1 MAFGQ
6 NEKNTKWLNVT
17 YPGCETTCAR
27 LRDSKYEPFMQNST
41 SMWRISPLAGVN
53 QKWNAQFVFKGK
65 SKGESLAGQT
75 NYSKRDVTDTFQID
89 KRLRSSSIIF
99 DQSFIW
105 TFWIV
110 FNSRVRTCFKV
121 PAIVI
126 KVTGGMVHYA
136 RTWSPGRPTQ
146 SVKTKT
152 WGKVESQ
159 FPAPSFSGYSAT
171 FVQPV
176 PLLNGRCPRHCIT
189 TALSTAPASQSIQTV
204 YCVLY

>member
-1 MAFGQ
+1 MSIRNGTHSSFSR
-6 NEKNTKWLNVT
+6 EKAKVRVSPAKQITVK
-17 YPGCETTCAR
+17 ETPHR
-27 LRDSKYEPFMQNST
+27 Y
-41 SMWRISPLAGVN
+41 
-53 QKWNAQFVFKGK
+53 
-65 SKGESLAGQT
+65 
-75 NYSKRDVTDTFQID
+75 TFQID